1 MVDTWVLLYILYN
14 FQYDLNIL
22 KEIKEE
28 RKRKRF

>member
-14 FQYDLNIL
+14 FQYYLNIL
-22 KEIKEE
+22 KDIKEE